1 MRFAWRLCFICL
13 VMIRCLFDLLLQISK
28 ELGVEE
34 ILDGDSKPVAELFDG
49 GYGGAVV
56 PAADDVV
63 QRGLGDPAHG
73 AQLIDGDFP
82 LTTQFQDAFLDR
94 LTDIHRYHLTF
105 CKMIPFSS

>member
-34 ILDGDSKPVAELFDG
+34 ILDGDSQAVAQLFDG
-49 GYGGAVV
+49 GYRCAVV
-56 PAADDVV
+56 PAADDIVK
-63 QRGLGDPAHG
+63 RGLGDPAHG
-73 AQLIDGDFP
+73 AQFIDGNVP
-82 LTTQFQDAFLDR
+82 LTAQFQDALLDC